1 MRLTNMTIVEIRTII
16 QKINE
21 LKTQYFDALDNF
33 DYDLADQ
40 LDKEIV
46 RLNNSI
52 G

>member
-1 MRLTNMTIVEIRTII
+1 MRLTVMTTEEIRTITK
-16 QKINE
+16 KIND
-21 LKTQYFDALDNF
+21 LKNQYFDALDNF

-52 G
+52 R